1 MEHGQE
7 RLGWMDTHV
16 HIWNGLGE
24 EGDGQDDDESDNKED
39 DGKVQIVHPTDDGG
53 AVARLHAAPSPIG
66 KLSNHTGDSNQE
78 A

>member
-1 MEHGQE
+1 M
-7 RLGWMDTHV
+7 

-39 DGKVQIVHPTDDGG
+39 DGKVQIVHPTDDSG
-53 AVARLHAAPSPIG
+53 AVGRLHAAPGPIG